1 LRIWRDTD
9 GRAVAAER
17 GRRHRVARRGDP
29 AATAP
34 SLIKAGV
41 VEALGAALQEA
52 LPGGMTANGDAT
64 PTARI
69 LPRHAVA
76 TLNAICQNDD
86 ARRRAAKAGCL
97 DACKRILAFTID
109 PKSATC
115 RIAAQESLRFL
126 SYYMLFD
133 RDGAALN
140 EAVVPG
146 ALALTKAPEVATRR
160 AALNSLLYIRSRRR
174 RRDSRPARASGTSF
188 SASTRTRAF

>member
-1 LRIWRDTD
+1 LGTAQV
-9 GRAVAAER
+9 AV
-17 GRRHRVARRGDP
+17 DP

>member
-1 LRIWRDTD
+1 
-9 GRAVAAER
+9 
-17 GRRHRVARRGDP
+17 
-29 AATAP
+29 
-34 SLIKAGV
+34 
-41 VEALGAALQEA
+41 
-52 LPGGMTANGDAT
+52 MTANGDAT